1 MLDLIEFVSRN
12 DQLPASA
19 AYSLN
24 RVLATASDDGMYR
37 LIREH
42 PKIALQN
49 VTPPS

>member
-49 VTPPS
+49 VTLPS